1 MAKSALLSEAGTTEE
16 SRTFSTHPAPSTVL
30 PSMVTPS
37 MATDLPVSDVLSVGS
52 GALDGAPAAAL
63 PSVDSVDDDFIAAGG
78 HPTHVH
84 DFHQFL
90 YVPLGRIVIT
100 ALGRD
105 YELSP
110 SVALWIPAGIPHSAR
125 FDLDSLFVV
134 ETFTTERHH
143 LPYAETT
150 VVNVTDT
157 QRRMLL
163 GRMRC
168 SESHHDDSAVFAALS
183 NGHPDCLPLPQP
195 TSHAASTVA
204 RALIRMP
211 SDPRTATEW
220 AESLYTNS
228 TSLRRAFRAETG
240 LAFSEWR
247 TRLRL
252 NHSLDLLAQGHLVST
267 VAARVG
273 FVSTNGY
280 ILAFR
285 KYFDQTPGAYVRRTS
300 PASAA

>member
-1 MAKSALLSEAGTTEE
+1 MAERAVMTSVGTEAG
-16 SRTFSTHPAPSTVL
+16 A
-30 PSMVTPS
+30 
-37 MATDLPVSDVLSVGS
+37 
-52 GALDGAPAAAL
+52 GAGAA
-63 PSVDSVDDDFIAAGG
+63 VDDDFIAMGG

-100 ALGRD
+100 AHGRD
-105 YELSP
+105 HQLSP

-125 FDLDSLFVV
+125 FDSDSLFAV
-134 ETFTTERHH
+134 ETFSTDRHT
-143 LPYAETT
+143 LPYTRATI
-150 VVNVTDT
+150 VNVSAE
-157 QRRMLL
+157 QRRLLL
-163 GRMRC
+163 GRMRS
-168 SESHHDDSAVFAALS
+168 SEAKHDESSVFAALS
-183 NGHPDCLPLPQP
+183 GSHPDSLPLPRP
-195 TSHAASTVA
+195 TSHAAGTVA
-204 RALIRMP
+204 RELIRTP

-252 NHSLDLLAQGHLVST
+252 NHSLDLLAQGQMVST

-285 KYFDQTPGAYVRRTS
+285 RYFHETPGAYMRRS
-300 PASAA
+300 EQHSAA

>member
-1 MAKSALLSEAGTTEE
+1 MAESAVLTEAGTTEE
-16 SRTFSTHPAPSTVL
+16 SRPTSSITSVSTGLPALVGISTSTEASID
-30 PSMVTPS
+30 SM
-37 MATDLPVSDVLSVGS
+37 
-52 GALDGAPAAAL
+52 
-63 PSVDSVDDDFIAAGG
+63 DSIDDDFIAAGG

-100 ALGRD
+100 ARGQD

-125 FDLDSLFVV
+125 FDNDSLFVV

-143 LPYAETT
+143 LPYTETT
-150 VVNVTDT
+150 IVNVTAD

-168 SESHHDDSAVFAALS
+168 SESNHDDSSVIAALS

-195 TSHAASTVA
+195 TSHTACTVA
-204 RALIRMP
+204 KELIRMP

-240 LAFSEWR
+240 LSFSEWR

-285 KYFDQTPGAYVRRTS
+285 RYFHETPGAYVRRSTH
-300 PASAA
+300 AAAA